1 MSTDPSYVSGFRE
14 KVRLWRTMFI
24 HRWHAPQTIGE
35 QHGRPSVGMRFE
47 HINHRESLTQY
58 LWRYG
63 SFAENKEGTG
73 RVAISAKPPLKK
85 GLQATIKELE
95 SQAPGL
101 LFSAVE
107 YAIFKYGAPDLTA
120 NEDVIQQHSLKLDEL
135 ASQHPAII
143 EFADKLCQLHRNM
156 LPFYLQMRYLT
167 LDETGNYMAG
177 RMPMLTPLRPTDKTS
192 QVGKDPVF
200 VTGDPASELLNTFS
214 QNIYNALCWR
224 ARAELFE
231 VMDSATGTRQNGI
244 WSIAIVNNE
253 IKRFFVT
260 DEALV
265 KTLSSLNEPVFPW
278 LFRALA
284 TFKTAVSTMITAMP
298 MFIIKNFFRD
308 TLAGFVA
315 GRYWQ
320 FPFLST
326 LNGAGYAF
334 DSMALG
340 RDNVMRD
347 YLLQGGF
354 YSGLVES
361 EVSLDAKVHG
371 LSGNSHYHKAK
382 KILKNL
388 IHLLTRPAWISEVGT
403 RVSQYQQAR
412 ASGANKYDAIRAAR
426 MVSSDFANIGA
437 SRGWRMYVHT
447 VPFLNAAIQGLDQLY
462 QICRPEYRS
471 DPKDAR
477 WGSNRRQ
484 HVKKTICAGTILA
497 GMACGIWLWN
507 TSDDARLTQYL
518 GETDYEKASY
528 LTLYDISGD
537 TDIRIPVPFQI
548 GAVFMK
554 VPEISF
560 DLMTNTQ
567 TLAGAR
573 FAWSLIHGNLAIG
586 WLPAVLQPVWEVKK
600 NRNFFGAPI
609 IPGYMANWPAT
620 RQFFSRST
628 PELLI
633 QLGQSMGV
641 SPLHIQAF
649 IRGWTGHLGTLIVT
663 SLDEMMWDTEKYGE
677 KPFPRTF
684 GLATGIAGTLAPQ
697 FESRNRW
704 SEEFYELANWAEA
717 WSRPGYIRIREAVII
732 NKIHGKVRK
741 PLRDIQ
747 TVIDAIP
754 RRKGLSRVEKEERI
768 AKLYSTRMRIMKNVL
783 PIMRTHRNNWKHS
796 Q

>member
-1 MSTDPSYVSGFRE
+1 MARNPSRSVGFHE
-14 KVRLWRTMFI
+14 KLRLWRTMFI

-35 QHGRPSVGMRFE
+35 LHGRPSVGMRFE
-47 HINHRESLTQY
+47 HINHRESLAQY

-63 SFAENKEGTG
+63 AFAENEEGTG
-73 RVAISAKPPLKK
+73 RVAIRAEPPLKK

-101 LFSAVE
+101 LSKAVE

-120 NEDVIQQHSLKLDEL
+120 NENVVREHSLKLDEL
-135 ASQHPAII
+135 ASEHPAIV

-167 LDETGNYMAG
+167 PDETRNFMAG
-177 RMPMLTPLRPTDKTS
+177 RMPLLTPLHPTDETS
-192 QVGKDPVF
+192 HVGTDPVF
-200 VTGDPASELLNTFS
+200 VTGDPASALLDTFS

-231 VMDSATGTRQNGI
+231 VMESTFGTEKNGI

-260 DEALV
+260 DEALI
-265 KTLSSLNEPVFPW
+265 KTLISLNEPVFPW
-278 LFRALA
+278 LCRALA

-298 MFIIKNFFRD
+298 MFIIRNFFRD

-326 LNGAGYAF
+326 LNGAGEAF
-334 DSMALG
+334 DSAVLG

-371 LSGNSHYHKAK
+371 LSGNSPYHKAK

-388 IHLLTRPAWISEVGT
+388 VHLLTRLAWFAEVGT
-403 RVSQYQQAR
+403 RVSQYQRAR
-412 ASGANKYDAIRAAR
+412 AAGANKYEAIRAAR

-447 VPFLNAAIQGLDQLY
+447 VPFLNASIQGFDQLY

-471 DPKDAR
+471 NPKESR
-477 WGSNRRQ
+477 WGSGRRQ
-484 HVKKTICAGTILA
+484 HIIKTLCAGACLA
-497 GMACGIWLWN
+497 GMAFGGWLWN

-528 LTLYDISGD
+528 LTLYDISAD

-548 GAVFMK
+548 GAAFMK

-560 DLMTNTQ
+560 DLVTKTE
-567 TLAGAR
+567 TLAGER
-573 FAWSLIHGNLAIG
+573 FVWSLIHGNLAIS
-586 WLPAVLQPVWEVKK
+586 WLPAVLQPVWEVKT

-628 PELLI
+628 PEFLI

-641 SPLHIQAF
+641 SPLHIQTF
-649 IRGWTGHLGTLIVT
+649 IRGWTGHLGTLVVT

-684 GLATGIAGTLAPQ
+684 GLATGMAGILPPQ
-697 FESRNRW
+697 FEARNRW
-704 SEEFYELANWAEA
+704 SEEFYELANWADA
-717 WSRPGYIRIREAVII
+717 WSRTDYDRIREAVII
-732 NKIHGKVRK
+732 KEIHGQVREY
-741 PLRDIQ
+741 LRNIQ
-747 TVIDAIP
+747 TAIDAVP
-754 RRKGLSRVEKEERI
+754 RRKSLSREKKEERI
-768 AKLYSTRMRIMKNVL
+768 TSLYSTRIRIMKNVL
-783 PIMRTHRNNWKHS
+783 PIMRTHYNNWKQS